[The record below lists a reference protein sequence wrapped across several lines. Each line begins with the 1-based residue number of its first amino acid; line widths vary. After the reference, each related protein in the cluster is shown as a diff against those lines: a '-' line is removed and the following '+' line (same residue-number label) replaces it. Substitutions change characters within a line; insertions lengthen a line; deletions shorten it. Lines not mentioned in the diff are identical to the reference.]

1 MEIYINKKVQLDKTG
16 NMSLQLSDYEIEN
29 N

>member
-1 MEIYINKKVQLDKTG
+1 MEIYINKKAKLDKTG
-16 NMSLQLSDYEIEN
+16 NISLQLSDYEIEN